1 VDALAAAAADSSKR
15 ARGSGPPLTDAGMVD
30 LLKRNGGVMKQSALL
45 QLYRAQLSNNKPAQ
59 ALFKQLLAQVV
70 DKFDDPLLGKAVKL
84 KPRWM

>member
-1 VDALAAAAADSSKR
+1 
-15 ARGSGPPLTDAGMVD
+15 
-30 LLKRNGGVMKQSALL
+30 MKQSALL